1 MDRPSRSRETK
12 TDVSMD
18 PDFRKC
24 LKSKGLRKKINSHK
38 TFSINNSSTIVDGLL
53 IQQHNISQNID
64 LTKTCEL
71 CNLSVILILSD
82 PPQVHPYGH
91 ITRLEQK

>member
-1 MDRPSRSRETK
+1 MDRPSQSRETK
-12 TDVSMD
+12 MDVSMG
-18 PDFRKC
+18 PDFRKY
-24 LKSKGLRKKINSHK
+24 LQSKGPRIKINQQK

-64 LTKTCEL
+64 LTKTCDL
-71 CNLSVILILSD
+71 SMLSVIFIISD
-82 PPQVHPYGH
+82 PPQIRPYGY